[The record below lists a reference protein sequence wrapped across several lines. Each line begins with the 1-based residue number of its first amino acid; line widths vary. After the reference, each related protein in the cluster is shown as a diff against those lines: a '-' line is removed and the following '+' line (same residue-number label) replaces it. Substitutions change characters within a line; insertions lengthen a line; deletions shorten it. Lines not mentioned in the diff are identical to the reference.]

1 MMPTRSSPV
10 NASSR
15 QAPPPLHRPA
25 LARILVLAPLLG
37 LLLAGCSLLPKSAPV
52 DLYQLPSALP
62 QLAPSARR
70 TAPRPES
77 LRVTR
82 PTAGTL
88 LTGQRIIV
96 LPAGD
101 RVSHYKGAQWS
112 EPAPLLLRNRLLDA
126 LRHDGRLATLSSDD
140 RMLQADFELDGELR
154 AFQSVYRD
162 GKPQVLLQLDL
173 RLVQPATQRI
183 VASRRFEQLQPAS
196 AAALPAVVSAFG
208 QASDRLALQVVDWSV
223 EQIAQ
228 TPRPDD
234 RPATATA
241 VEQK

>member
-10 NASSR
+10 NASHR
-15 QAPPPLHRPA
+15 QAPQPLRRPA
-25 LARILVLAPLLG
+25 LARTLALAPLLG
-37 LLLAGCSLLPKSAPV
+37 LLFAGCSLLPKSAPV

-62 QLAPSARR
+62 LRAPG
-70 TAPRPES
+70 TGHTEQRPES

-101 RVSHYKGAQWS
+101 RVSYYKGAQWS
-112 EPAPLLLRNRLLDA
+112 EPAPLLMRNRLLDA
-126 LRHDGRLATLSSDD
+126 LRQDGRLATLSSDD

-154 AFQSVYRD
+154 AFQSVYQN
-162 GKPQVLLQLDL
+162 GKPQVLLLLEL

-223 EQIAQ
+223 EQITQAARQ
-228 TPRPDD
+228 GD

>member
-1 MMPTRSSPV
+1 VMPTLSALV
-10 NASSR
+10 NASGR
-15 QAPPPLHRPA
+15 PAQQPLRRPA
-25 LARILVLAPLLG
+25 LVITLALAPLLG
-37 LLLAGCSLLPKSAPV
+37 LLLAGCSVLPKSTPV
-52 DLYQLPSALP
+52 DLYQLPSTLP
-62 QLAPSARR
+62 LLAPSASR

-82 PTAGTL
+82 PAAGTL
-88 LTGQRIIV
+88 LAGQRIIV

-154 AFQSVYRD
+154 AFQSVYQD
-162 GKPQVLLQLDL
+162 GSPQVLLQLDL

-196 AAALPAVVSAFG
+196 GSALPAVVSAFG

-223 EQIAQ
+223 EQIANAA
-228 TPRPDD
+228 R
-234 RPATATA
+234 
-241 VEQK
+241 